1 MTEEAAKRFAEEP
14 RRLAA
19 DGLVLDRRD
28 ETATLHGAP
37 LDIRGKPIRLLA
49 LLMARAPDLVTKDAI
64 IAEVWDGLS
73 VSDAVLTTAMRELR
87 AALGDDARAPR
98 WIKTAHGRGYRFI
111 VAVTPAAPAA
121 EAIEDAASP
130 SASTALRSPQPGAPS
145 APPTE
150 AETPA
155 PSQPRLLGVRPA
167 HAVIGAVLVIAV
179 GVIAA
184 FTPGLRTPSA
194 PDQSV
199 AVLGFEA
206 YSEDGD
212 ALWFADGLS
221 EEISAAL
228 GRIPDLQVA
237 SRRATLAYDGDTQT
251 SVAAI
256 GEALNVAH
264 LVDGS
269 VRLDGERVRVTVNLI
284 EAASGVQRWSDTYD
298 RNFADIL
305 DLQGDIARHVAQV
318 LDTALNAQALDA
330 MVEAGTDSI
339 AAYEAYLR
347 AQAVITEFNRTG
359 DGRDWAQALPLLD
372 RARSID
378 PDFAEA
384 HAVSAMVFRYLNTPS
399 LVMRPDPLTGEA
411 YLQAYSER
419 MNAAVAAARD
429 PLQAAVYR
437 GRREQELF
445 NLDAARQAYE
455 AYLAERP
462 NDTDRLF
469 DHSNTLV
476 MMGRHDEARAVVRRL
491 DALLAPT
498 DIQNRGYLIQHAR
511 KARDFDLAV
520 DIASR
525 TLQVDPYHGVSL
537 IEAQLAMH
545 YAGRHDEAA
554 AIAARIQ
561 ESELGRFAKLFS
573 EIYRICA
580 AGDGAQALALGQMF
594 IDEPR
599 AVFQGYDMLRLIGRE
614 DAAYARLAPL
624 DEPGVPGR
632 LRERLFD
639 PSFDPRRFA
648 NLADAIERAGGSI
661 APPEPPLVFCPPES

>member
-1 MTEEAAKRFAEEP
+1 MTDEATDRFTETP

-28 ETATLHGAP
+28 ETATLDGAL
-37 LDIRGKPIRLLA
+37 LDIRGKPVRLLA

-111 VAVTPAAPAA
+111 VPVAP
-121 EAIEDAASP
+121 AIEDAASP
-130 SASTALRSPQPGAPS
+130 SLGPALLSPEPGAPS
-145 APPTE
+145 APAAE

-155 PSQPRLLGVRPA
+155 PSQPLLLGLRPA
-167 HAVIGAVLVIAV
+167 HAFIGALLVIAV
-179 GVIAA
+179 GVTAA
-184 FTPGLRTPSA
+184 FTLGLRTPTA

-199 AVLGFEA
+199 AVLGFDA

-228 GRIPDLQVA
+228 GRTPDLQVA

-251 SVAAI
+251 SLAAI
-256 GEALNVAH
+256 GQALNVAH

-269 VRLDGERVRVTVNLI
+269 VRLDGERVRVTVSLI
-284 EAASGVQRWSDTYD
+284 EAATGVQRWSDTYD
-298 RNFADIL
+298 RDFADIL

-318 LDTALNAQALDA
+318 LDTALDAEALDA
-330 MVEAGTDSI
+330 MVAAGTDSI

-347 AQAVITEFNRTG
+347 AQAAMTEFGRTG
-359 DGRDWAQALPLLD
+359 DWRDWAEALPLLD

-384 HAVSAMVFRYLNTPS
+384 HAVSALVFRYLNTPS
-399 LVMRPDPLTGEA
+399 LVMGPDPLTGEA

-419 MNAAVAAARD
+419 MNAAVNAARD
-429 PLQAAVYR
+429 PMQAAVYR

-445 NLDAARQAYE
+445 NLDAAREAYQV
-455 AYLAERP
+455 YLAERP
-462 NDTDRLF
+462 NDIDRLF
-469 DHSNTLV
+469 DYSNTLV
-476 MMGRHDEARAVVRRL
+476 MMGRHDDARSVVQRL

-498 DIQNRGYLIQHAR
+498 DIQNRGILIQHAR
-511 KARDFDLAV
+511 KARDFDLAA
-520 DIASR
+520 DIAR
-525 TLQVDPYHGVSL
+525 RALQIDPYHGFSL

-554 AIAARIQ
+554 AIAARVQ
-561 ESELGRFAKLFS
+561 ESELGRFALAFS
-573 EIYRICA
+573 EIYRLCA
-580 AGDGAQALALGQMF
+580 AGDGAQALAMGQMF

-599 AVFQGYDMLRLIGRE
+599 ALVQGYNMLRLSGRE
-614 DAAYARLAPL
+614 DAAYARLAEL

-632 LRERLFD
+632 LREMLFD
-639 PSFDPRRFA
+639 PSFDARRFPH
-648 NLADAIERAGGSI
+648 LAEAVERAGGTL
-661 APPEPPLVFCPPES
+661 APPEPFLVRCPPES

>member
-1 MTEEAAKRFAEEP
+1 VNDPLPPEP
-14 RRLAA
+14 ASGDATAVRLVAGA
-19 DGLVLDRRD
+19 LSVDLRT
-28 ETATLHGAP
+28 ETAFLEGEA
-37 LDIRGKPIRLLA
+37 LELRGKPYRLLVH
-49 LLMARAPDLVTKDAI
+49 LMALAPSLVTKDEI
-64 IAEVWDGLS
+64 IDAVWGGLS
-73 VSDAVLTTAMRELR
+73 VSDAVLTTAIREAR
-87 AALGDDARAPR
+87 MALGDNARTPR

-111 VAVTPAAPAA
+111 APVTPVTEADASSEPGATVLAPDPARPAA
-121 EAIEDAASP
+121 EAASAAP
-130 SASTALRSPQPGAPS
+130 RQPL
-145 APPTE
+145 
-150 AETPA
+150 
-155 PSQPRLLGVRPA
+155 LLGLRLA
-167 HAVIGAVLVIAV
+167 HALIGAVLVIAI

-184 FTPGLRTPSA
+184 FTLGLRTPSA

-199 AVLGFEA
+199 AVLGFDA

-228 GRIPDLQVA
+228 GRTPDLQVA
-237 SRRATLAYDGDTQT
+237 SRRASLPYDGDTQT
-251 SVAAI
+251 SLAAI
-256 GEALNVAH
+256 GQALNVAH

-269 VRLDGERVRVTVNLI
+269 VRLDGERVRVTVSLI
-284 EAASGVQRWSDTYD
+284 EAATGVQRWSDTYD
-298 RNFADIL
+298 RDFADIL

-318 LDTALNAQALDA
+318 LDTALDAEALDA
-330 MVEAGTDSI
+330 MVAAGTDSI

-347 AQAVITEFNRTG
+347 AQAAITEFNRTG
-359 DGRDWAQALPLLD
+359 DSGDWAQALPLLD

-384 HAVSAMVFRYLNTPS
+384 HAVSALVFRYLNTPS
-399 LVMRPDPLTGEA
+399 LVMGPDPLTGEA

-419 MNAAVAAARD
+419 MNAAVAAARH

-469 DHSNTLV
+469 DYSNTLV

-491 DALLAPT
+491 DALIAPSDT
-498 DIQNRGYLIQHAR
+498 QNRGMLIQHAR

-525 TLQVDPYHGVSL
+525 TLQIAPYHGFSL

-573 EIYRICA
+573 EIYRLCA
-580 AGDGAQALALGQMF
+580 AGDGAQAVVLGQMF

-599 AVFQGYDMLRLIGRE
+599 ALIQGYNMLRLSGRE
-614 DAAYARLAPL
+614 DAAYARLAEL

-632 LRERLFD
+632 LREMLFD
-639 PSFDPRRFA
+639 PSFDARRFA
-648 NLADAIERAGGSI
+648 NLAEAVERAGGTL
-661 APPEPPLVFCPPES
+661 APPEPFLALCPPES

>member
-1 MTEEAAKRFAEEP
+1 MDDPSPPEPASDDATAA
-14 RRLAA
+14 RLVAGA
-19 DGLVLDRRD
+19 LSVDLRT
-28 ETATLHGAP
+28 ETASLNGEAVD
-37 LDIRGKPIRLLA
+37 LRGKPYRLLV
-49 LLMARAPDLVTKDAI
+49 LLMDRAPSLVTKDEI
-64 IAEVWDGLS
+64 IEEVWGGLS
-73 VSDAVLTTAMRELR
+73 VSDAVLTTAIRDARM
-87 AALGDDARAPR
+87 ALGDDARAPR

-111 VAVTPAAPAA
+111 APVTPVT
-121 EAIEDAASP
+121 ESDA
-130 SASTALRSPQPGAPS
+130 
-145 APPTE
+145 
-150 AETPA
+150 TPA
-155 PSQPRLLGVRPA
+155 PSATLRAPELAGPAIGAAAAAPPQPQLSGLRPA
-167 HAVIGAVLVIAV
+167 HALIGALMVIAI

-184 FTPGLRTPSA
+184 VASGLRTPEA

-206 YSEDGD
+206 YSEDSD

-228 GRIPDLQVA
+228 GRTPDLRVA
-237 SRRATLAYDGDTQT
+237 PRRATLAYDGDTQT
-251 SVAAI
+251 SLAAI

-269 VRLDGERVRVTVNLI
+269 VRLDGERVRITVSLI
-284 EAASGVQRWSDTYD
+284 EAATGAQRWADTYD

-318 LDTALNAQALDA
+318 LDTALNAEALDA
-330 MVEAGTDSI
+330 MVAAGTDSI
-339 AAYEAYLR
+339 SAYEAYLR
-347 AQAVITEFNRTG
+347 AQAAITEFSRTG
-359 DGRDWAQALPLLD
+359 NWRDWAQALPLLD

-384 HAVSAMVFRYLNTPS
+384 HAVSALVFRYLNTPS
-399 LVMRPDPLTGEA
+399 LVMGPDPLTGEA

-445 NLDAARQAYE
+445 NLDAAREAYQ

-462 NDTDRLF
+462 NDIDRLF
-469 DHSNTLV
+469 DYSNTLV
-476 MMGRHDEARAVVRRL
+476 MMGRHDEARAVVHRL
-491 DALLAPT
+491 DALLPPT
-498 DIQNRGYLIQHAR
+498 DIQNRGVLIQHAR
-511 KARDFDLAV
+511 KARDFEFAV
-520 DIASR
+520 DIARR
-525 TLQVDPYHGVSL
+525 TLQIDPYHGFSL

-554 AIAARIQ
+554 TIAERIQ
-561 ESELGRFAKLFS
+561 ESELGQFTLAFS
-573 EIYRICA
+573 EIYQLCA
-580 AGDGAQALALGQMF
+580 AGHGAQALALGQMF

-599 AVFQGYDMLRLIGRE
+599 ALFQGYNMLRLSGRE

-632 LRERLFD
+632 LREMLFD
-639 PSFDPRRFA
+639 PSFDARRFPH
-648 NLADAIERAGGSI
+648 LAEAVERAGGTL
-661 APPEPPLVFCPPES
+661 APPEPPLVLCPPGS